1 MIFCNKCNKN
11 IMNNIECPGLGC
23 APSQD
28 WDVVQRGSE
37 KMKAHE
43 KQVGGNH
50 YKDMVIQ
57 PYEYIVKNNI
67 GWHEG
72 NAIKRISRWKTKG
85 GKEDIKKAI
94 HELELLLEGLE
105 EHDTS

>member
-1 MIFCNKCNKN
+1 
-11 IMNNIECPGLGC
+11 
-23 APSQD
+23 
-28 WDVVQRGSE
+28 
-37 KMKAHE
+37 MKAHE

-57 PYEYIVKNNI
+57 PYEYIVKNKL